1 MSKFNFLV
9 LLLIGVILLA
19 SIFLVG
25 RRAEGHVAVFGT
37 GNEVELKLAVSKSLD
52 VIRERFPRELVGNV
66 DDFVVKSNEIDSQG
80 YAHTKFQQRIG
91 TVPVWEGEVIVHH
104 KPDGELFALTDSLRP
119 IDPIDTF
126 PTLKQSDAVKIA
138 KKIYAGS
145 RHLTE
150 PPVADLWIYH
160 GGEASRLAFRVSMKR
175 IDGTH
180 ETTMPVIF
188 IDAHTGEK
196 LLQYDNFQTG
206 TGSSLYSGN
215 VVIGTTR
222 NGSTFFMENLTRA
235 NNRPK
240 HGTFNYNNTTTTMSR
255 VSDTDDI
262 WDTTINR
269 AAVDAQYGAESTLDY
284 FRFVHGRNGIN
295 GTGGPGYTTAIDGTS
310 PLITSAVHYSTN
322 YNNAGWNGSF
332 MLYGDGDGSTFGP
345 LVTIDIAGHELTHG
359 VTEFTANLTYL
370 NESGALN
377 ESMSDV
383 FGTMVNRYAK
393 PTSWNWQ
400 IGEECYTPANGTGDA
415 LRFLNTPHS
424 AANSGFTADDDP
436 DHYNERYTGS
446 SDNGGVHINS
456 GIANNAFYLLAQ
468 GGTHHLSGVTVT
480 GIGPD
485 KAEQIWFKALSAYM
499 TASTNFAGART
510 ASISAATQ
518 LFGST
523 SPENIAVQKAWCAVG
538 VGTCPAGT
546 TPTPT
551 PNGTELIIN
560 GAFETAIAPWVM
572 SGSGAIYTN
581 AGNFPHGGTGYAYF
595 GAAVS
600 VNGQA
605 YQTITIPAGKSPTL
619 TFWLNVTSQE
629 TTTTIQYDKLFVEV
643 LDNSGTLLTTLATYS
658 NLNKVTASNDYSQKS
673 FSLAPYAGQ
682 TIRVQFRS
690 TNDSSSITTF
700 RLDDA
705 SAVYF

>member
-1 MSKFNFLV
+1 MRNYYFLV
-9 LLLIGVILLA
+9 FIPIGLILLA
-19 SIFLVG
+19 SIVLVE
-25 RRAEGHVAVFGT
+25 RRAEGHVAVFGS
-37 GNEVELKLAVSKSLD
+37 GSDDEKQLAVAKSIE
-52 VIRERFPRELVGNV
+52 VIRERYPRQLVGNV
-66 DDFVVKSNEIDSQG
+66 DDFVVRSNEIDSQG

-91 TVPVWEGEVIVHH
+91 QVPVWEGEVIVHH
-104 KPDGELFALTDSLRP
+104 KPDGEVFALTDSLALVG
-119 IDPIDTF
+119 PIDTV
-126 PTLKQSDAVKIA
+126 PTLKPTDAIKIA
-138 KKIYAGS
+138 KKLYDGS
-145 RHLTE
+145 RHLSE
-150 PPVADLWIYH
+150 PPVADLWIFN
-160 GGEASRLAFRVSMKR
+160 GSDQGRLAFRVTMKR
-175 IDGTH
+175 IDGSP
-180 ETTMPVIF
+180 ETAMPVIF
-188 IDAHTGEK
+188 LDAHTGEK

-206 TGSSLYSGN
+206 TGNSLYSGN

-222 NGSTFFMENLTRA
+222 NASTFYMENLTRA

-240 HGTFNYNNTTTTMSR
+240 HGTFNYNNGTTTMSR
-255 VSDTDDI
+255 VTDTDDI

-295 GTGGPGYTTAIDGTS
+295 GTGGPGYLTAIDGTS
-310 PLITSAVHYSTN
+310 PLITSGVHYSTN
-322 YNNAGWNGSF
+322 YNNAGWTGTF
-332 MLYGDGDGSTFGP
+332 MLYGDGDGTSFSP

-393 PTSWNWQ
+393 PSSWNWQ

-415 LRFLNTPHS
+415 LRYLNTPHS
-424 AANSGFTADDDP
+424 AANSGFTVDDDP
-436 DHYNERYTGS
+436 DHYSERYTGS

-456 GIANNAFYLLAQ
+456 GIANNAFYLLSQ

-485 KAEQIWFKALSAYM
+485 RAEQIWYKALSAYM
-499 TASTNFAGART
+499 TSSTNFAGART
-510 ASISAATQ
+510 ATISAATQ

-523 SPENIAVQKAWCAVG
+523 STENTAVQKAWCAVG
-538 VGTCPAGT
+538 VGSCPAGT

-551 PNGTELIIN
+551 PNGTELITN
-560 GAFETAIAPWVM
+560 GAFETAITPWVM
-572 SGSGAIYTN
+572 TGSGAIYTN

-595 GAAVS
+595 GAATS
-600 VNGQA
+600 VTGQM

-629 TTTTIQYDKLFVEV
+629 TTTTVQYDKLFVEV
-643 LDNSGTLLTTLATYS
+643 LDNSGTTLATLATYS
-658 NLNKVTASNDYSQKS
+658 NLNKVTGSGDYSQKS
-673 FSLAPYAGQ
+673 MSLAAYAGQ
-682 TIRVQFRS
+682 TIRIQFR
-690 TNDSSSITTF
+690 TINDSSAITTF

-705 SAVYF
+705 SAIYF

>member
-25 RRAEGHVAVFGT
+25 RRAEGRTSIFGS
-37 GNEVELKLAVSKSLD
+37 GSEDELKLAISKSVK
-52 VIRERFPRELVGNV
+52 VIRERFPKQVVGSV
-66 DDFVVKSNEIDSQG
+66 DDFSVKSNEIDAQG

-104 KPDGELFALTDSLRP
+104 KPDGELFTVTDNLRP
-119 IDPIDTF
+119 VDPIDTTA
-126 PTLKQSDAVKIA
+126 TLKAADAVKIA
-138 KKIYAGS
+138 KKIYEGS

-150 PPVADLWIYH
+150 PPVADLWIFNT
-160 GGEASRLAFRVSMKR
+160 GESSRLAYRVTMKR
-175 IDGTH
+175 MDGSADTA
-180 ETTMPVIF
+180 MPVIF
-188 IDAHTGEK
+188 IDAHSGEK
-196 LLQYDNFQTG
+196 LLQYNNFQTG
-206 TGSSLYSGN
+206 TGNSLYSGN

-222 NGSTFFMENLTRA
+222 NGSTFYMENLTRA

-255 VSDTDDI
+255 VTDTDDI

-269 AAVDAQYGAESTLDY
+269 AAVDAQYGAEATLDY
-284 FRFVHGRNGIN
+284 FRFVHGRNGMN

-310 PLITSAVHYSTN
+310 SLITSAVHYGTN
-322 YNNAGWNGSF
+322 YNNAGWNGSY
-332 MLYGDGDGSTFGP
+332 MVYGDGDGTTFSS

-393 PTSWNWQ
+393 PASWNWQ

-415 LRFLNTPHS
+415 LRFMNAPHS
-424 AANSGFTADDDP
+424 AANSGFTVDDDP
-436 DHYNERYTGS
+436 DHYSERYVGS

-456 GIANNAFYLLAQ
+456 GIANNAFYLLSQ
-468 GGTHHLSGVTVT
+468 GGTHHLSAVAVT

-485 KAEQIWFKALSAYM
+485 KAEQIWYKALSAYM

-510 ASISAATQ
+510 ATISAATQ

-523 SPENIAVQKAWCAVG
+523 SPENTAVQKAWCAVG
-538 VGTCPAGT
+538 VGTCPGSG
-546 TPTPT
+546 TPTPGGIDLIT
-551 PNGTELIIN
+551 NGE
-560 GAFETAIAPWVM
+560 FETAITPWVM
-572 SGSGAIYTN
+572 LGSGAIYTS
-581 AGNFPHGGTGYAYF
+581 AGNFPHGGTGYVYF
-595 GAAVS
+595 GAAVN

-629 TTTTIQYDKLFVEV
+629 TTTTTQYDKLFVEV
-643 LDNSGTLLTTLATYS
+643 LNNSGTLLTTLATYS
-658 NLNKVTASNDYSQKS
+658 NLNKVTLSNDYSQKS

-690 TNDSSSITTF
+690 TNDSSAPTTF
-700 RLDDA
+700 RLDDT
-705 SAVYF
+705 SAIYY

>member
-551 PNGTELIIN
+551 PNGTELITN